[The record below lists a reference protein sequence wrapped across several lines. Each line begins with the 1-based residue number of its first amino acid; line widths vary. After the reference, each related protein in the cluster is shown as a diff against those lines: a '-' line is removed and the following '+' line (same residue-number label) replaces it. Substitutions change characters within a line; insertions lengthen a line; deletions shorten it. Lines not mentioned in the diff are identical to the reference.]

1 MQTSHGA
8 QAEYSG
14 ANRTLDT
21 PLKHAL
27 ESALDYAVAA
37 KLLPS
42 RDAVKAHLTNAVG
55 KHPTDAVTEHQLCS
69 RRHSRENALHQ
80 GPLESPASSSPRSVE
95 AMEGLD
101 VSCAPDGVPVSFVL
115 RKGSGTGCDEFRTD
129 LGCTVHSL
137 LLHRW

>member
-8 QAEYSG
+8 RAEYSG

-27 ESALDYAVAA
+27 ESALDCAVAA

-69 RRHSRENALHQ
+69 RRHSRENALHSGAPGKPGEQ
-80 GPLESPASSSPRSVE
+80 QPA
-95 AMEGLD
+95 
-101 VSCAPDGVPVSFVL
+101 
-115 RKGSGTGCDEFRTD
+115 
-129 LGCTVHSL
+129 
-137 LLHRW
+137 